1 MRTVIVIPAF
11 NEAES
16 IRAVVESVREC
27 GFETV
32 VVDDGS
38 DDATTSRA
46 RAAGAMVLQ
55 HAVNRGYGAA
65 LTTGSEWALQKGYDI
80 IVHFDADGQH
90 DAQEIEAL
98 IEPIRSGEADAT
110 IGSRFLGES
119 RSMPWSRKL
128 AIKLAIQF
136 TRVLSGVLLTD
147 AHNGFRAFSA
157 AGFQSLGCRED
168 GMAYAS
174 EVVEK
179 AARRNLRLR
188 EVPVTVTYTDYST
201 AKGESNAAKLRVG
214 LRFLWTK
221 FKQ

>member
-16 IRAVVESVREC
+16 IRAVVESVVDC

-38 DDATTSRA
+38 DDATTRRA
-46 RAAGAMVLQ
+46 RAGGATVLQ
-55 HAVNRGYGAA
+55 HVINRGYGAA

-90 DAQEIEAL
+90 DAREIAAL
-98 IEPIRSGEADAT
+98 IEPIRSGETDAT

-136 TRVLSGVLLTD
+136 TRILSGILLTD
-147 AHNGFRAFSA
+147 AHNGFRAFSSTA
-157 AGFQSLGCRED
+157 LQSLGCRED

-179 AARRNLRLR
+179 MARRHLRLQ

-214 LRFLWTK
+214 LRFLWSK